1 MSLRI
6 PLTLILLIPVWVFAQ
21 SPRVPSRME
30 FAGIKLR
37 IMEDA
42 RNEIQKDVNALTKS
56 PKYFNIKVERAKT
69 YFPIIERVFRE
80 EGLHDD
86 FKYLVLQESAL
97 IPDAVSVS
105 NAVGFW
111 QFKDFTAMEVGLRVD
126 KHVDERMNIEAASRG
141 AAKYMKRNNEFFD
154 NWLHA
159 LQAYQMGAGGAMR
172 ALGKGSSGAKSMVI
186 NKKTYWYVKKYL
198 AHKVAFEG
206 AVSGPGE
213 TRLVEYHDG
222 KDKTLKEISD
232 ETGVSLEQ
240 LQDYNK
246 WLKRGKIPDDKAYT
260 VVLPVSKLDNI
271 QLAVL
276 ESEPKMENR
285 RQIEYHFPVRDNFPE
300 IEDFKEAR
308 KGHVV
313 EINDL
318 PGIIGAEGDKIIDLA
333 RKGDVDLSKFLKY
346 NDIQIT
352 DPIIDGQVYYYKKK
366 KAKAQAHYYVAQ
378 PGETL
383 WSISQKFG
391 LRLKKLMV
399 KNRISEEKELQA
411 GRVLWLRYIRPA
423 RVDIEY
429 KKVVKPPVKEV
440 PENSENIY
448 AEKLTEKEKVEKEM
462 AVAKPE
468 IKEDKV
474 HVPAQ
479 KDSVFSKGIDNKPGT
494 VLSVSG
500 QEAEVSVLGVTG
512 EEEEYVNE
520 ETEGNSGDEYV
531 EEDEE
536 KEEYHVQNIH
546 KVHIVQPGQTLYS
559 ISKLYNVTVTDLLEW
574 NKLKINDKLSINQK
588 LLIMES
594 PNMENLEA
602 EQKVKEKNE
611 EKVSEESYSYHT
623 VNQGDTIYKIARS
636 YNVTIEEL
644 MTWNDK
650 EDFSISL
657 GERIKIK
664 KKQSN

>member
-1 MSLRI
+1 MSVR
-6 PLTLILLIPVWVFAQ
+6 ILLALIILIPAGTFAQ
-21 SPRVPSRME
+21 GPRVPSRME

-37 IMEDA
+37 IMDDA
-42 RNEIQKDVNALTKS
+42 RQEIQKDVDALTKS

-105 NAVGFW
+105 DAVGFW

-141 AAKYMKRNNEFFD
+141 AAKYMKKNNEFFD

-172 ALGKGSSGAKSMVI
+172 VLGKGHEGAKSMVI

-198 AHKVAFEG
+198 AHKIAFED

-213 TRLVEYHDG
+213 TKLIEYHNG
-222 KDKTLKEISD
+222 KNKTLKDISE
-232 ETGVSLEQ
+232 ETGISLDQ
-240 LQDYNK
+240 LEDYNK
-246 WLKRGKIPDDKAYT
+246 WLRKGKIPDDKAYT

-271 QLAVL
+271 QLAAFDT
-276 ESEPKMENR
+276 EPKMEER
-285 RQIEYHFPVRDNFPE
+285 RQIEYHFPLKDNFPA

-308 KGHVV
+308 KGHIV

-318 PGIIGAEGDKIIDLA
+318 PGVIGAQGDKIIDLA
-333 RKGDVDLSKFLKY
+333 KKGDVDLSKFLKY

-366 KAKAQAHYYVAQ
+366 RAKAQAHYYVAQ

-391 LRLKKLMV
+391 LRLKKLMI
-399 KNRISEEKELQA
+399 KNRIREEKELQA

-423 RVDIEY
+423 RIDIEY
-429 KKVVKPPVKEV
+429 KEVEKPPVEEIPEKTEVIYANASTKKEEAKAEMSKAK
-440 PENSENIY
+440 PEVKTPETTETTPDDTQAPEMAEVEQDSVTYASGQAVEEAEPEDESLAEDEPEYAVEAENI
-448 AEKLTEKEKVEKEM
+448 EEKVEE
-462 AVAKPE
+462 E
-468 IKEDKV
+468 QEEDLTEQNVHKV
-474 HVPAQ
+474 HVVA
-479 KDSVFSKGIDNKPGT
+479 
-494 VLSVSG
+494 
-500 QEAEVSVLGVTG
+500 
-512 EEEEYVNE
+512 
-520 ETEGNSGDEYV
+520 
-531 EEDEE
+531 
-536 KEEYHVQNIH
+536 
-546 KVHIVQPGQTLYS
+546 PGQTLYS
-559 ISKLYNVTVTDLLEW
+559 ISKLYDVTVKELLDW
-574 NKLKINDKLSINQK
+574 NKLKISDKLSVNQK
-588 LLIMES
+588 LLVMETLKPETTNQES
-594 PNMENLEA
+594 KGNDEA
-602 EQKVKEKNE
+602 QVVQEV
-611 EKVSEESYSYHT
+611 YSYHT

-644 MTWNDK
+644 MSWNDMK
-650 EDFSISL
+650 DFSISP
-657 GERIKIK
+657 GEKIKIK
-664 KKQSN
+664 KKQVN

>member
-1 MSLRI
+1 MTVRI
-6 PLTLILLIPVWVFAQ
+6 LLTLITLIPAWAFSQ
-21 SPRVPSRME
+21 TPRVPSRME
-30 FAGIKLR
+30 FAGLKLR

-42 RNEIQKDVNALTKS
+42 RQEIQKDVDALTKS

-105 NAVGFW
+105 DAVGFW

-141 AAKYMKRNNEFFD
+141 AAKYMKKNNEFFD

-172 ALGKGSSGAKSMVI
+172 VLGKGDKGARSMVI

-198 AHKVAFEG
+198 AHKVAFQN

-213 TRLVEYHDG
+213 TKLVEYHDG
-222 KDKTLKEISD
+222 KNKSLKDISE
-232 ETGVSLEQ
+232 ETGISLGQ

-246 WLKRGKIPDDKAYT
+246 WLKKGKIPDDKAYT
-260 VVLPVSKLDNI
+260 VVLPVTKLDNI
-271 QLAVL
+271 QLAAFDT
-276 ESEPKMENR
+276 EPKMEER
-285 RQIEYHFPVRDNFPE
+285 REVEYQFPVIDNFPK
-300 IEDFKEAR
+300 IEDFKEAK
-308 KGHVV
+308 KGHIV

-318 PGIIGAEGDKIIDLA
+318 PGVIGSQGDKIIELA
-333 RKGDVDLSKFLKY
+333 KKGDIDLSRFLKY

-366 KAKAQAHYYVAQ
+366 RAKAQAHYYVAQ

-391 LRLKKLMV
+391 IRLKKLMV
-399 KNRISEEKELQA
+399 KNRMREEKELQA

-423 RVDIEY
+423 RIDIEY
-429 KKVVKPPVKEV
+429 KEVEKPPVKEKL
-440 PENSENIY
+440 PEKQEVIY
-448 AEKLTEKEKVEKEM
+448 AENPTQKEEAEAEM
-462 AVAKPE
+462 AEAKPQNDVTEPTEVDSAEVVAE
-468 IKEDKV
+468 IETDTAQFADVDIEEEPEPEPEPEVVDEEEQEDINEDDDPQPNVHKV
-474 HVPAQ
+474 HVVA
-479 KDSVFSKGIDNKPGT
+479 
-494 VLSVSG
+494 
-500 QEAEVSVLGVTG
+500 
-512 EEEEYVNE
+512 
-520 ETEGNSGDEYV
+520 
-531 EEDEE
+531 
-536 KEEYHVQNIH
+536 
-546 KVHIVQPGQTLYS
+546 PGQTLYS
-559 ISKLYNVTVTDLLEW
+559 ISKEYNVTVRELLEW
-574 NKLKINDKLSINQK
+574 NGLKISDKLSVDQK
-588 LLIMES
+588 LLIMETPLAAAS
-594 PNMENLEA
+594 DVENK
-602 EQKVKEKNE
+602 EQERAQEV
-611 EKVSEESYSYHT
+611 YSYHT

-650 EDFSISL
+650 KDFSISP
-657 GERIKIK
+657 GEKIKIK
-664 KKQSN
+664 IKQSN

>member
-1 MSLRI
+1 MTVRI
-6 PLTLILLIPVWVFAQ
+6 LLTLITLIPAWAFSQ
-21 SPRVPSRME
+21 TPRVPSRME
-30 FAGIKLR
+30 FAGLKLR

-42 RNEIQKDVNALTKS
+42 RQEIQKDVDALTKS

-105 NAVGFW
+105 DAVGFW

-141 AAKYMKRNNEFFD
+141 AAKYMKKNNEFFD

-172 ALGKGSSGAKSMVI
+172 VLGKGDKGARSMVI
-186 NKKTYWYVKKYL
+186 NKKAYWYVKKYL
-198 AHKVAFEG
+198 AHKVAFQN

-213 TRLVEYHDG
+213 TKLVEYHDG
-222 KDKTLKEISD
+222 KNKSLKDISE
-232 ETGVSLEQ
+232 ETGISLGQ

-246 WLKRGKIPDDKAYT
+246 WLKKGKIPDDKAYT
-260 VVLPVSKLDNI
+260 VVLPVTKLDNI
-271 QLAVL
+271 QLAAFDT
-276 ESEPKMENR
+276 EPKMEER
-285 RQIEYHFPVRDNFPE
+285 REVEYQFPVIDNFPE
-300 IEDFKEAR
+300 IEDFKEAK
-308 KGHVV
+308 KGHIV

-318 PGIIGAEGDKIIDLA
+318 PGVIGSQGDKIIELA
-333 RKGDVDLSKFLKY
+333 KKGDIDLSRFLKY

-366 KAKAQAHYYVAQ
+366 RAKAQAHYYVAQ

-391 LRLKKLMV
+391 IRLKKLMV
-399 KNRISEEKELQA
+399 KNRMREEKELQA

-423 RVDIEY
+423 RIDIEY
-429 KKVVKPPVKEV
+429 KEVEKPPVKEKL
-440 PENSENIY
+440 PEKQEVIY
-448 AEKLTEKEKVEKEM
+448 AENPTQKEEAEAEM
-462 AVAKPE
+462 AEAKPQNDVTEPTEVDSAEVVAE
-468 IKEDKV
+468 IETDTAQFADVDIEEEPEPEPEPEVVDEEEQEDINEDDDPQPNVHKV
-474 HVPAQ
+474 HVVA
-479 KDSVFSKGIDNKPGT
+479 
-494 VLSVSG
+494 
-500 QEAEVSVLGVTG
+500 
-512 EEEEYVNE
+512 
-520 ETEGNSGDEYV
+520 
-531 EEDEE
+531 
-536 KEEYHVQNIH
+536 
-546 KVHIVQPGQTLYS
+546 PGQTLYS
-559 ISKLYNVTVTDLLEW
+559 ISKEYNVTVRELLEW
-574 NKLKINDKLSINQK
+574 NELKISDKLSVDQK
-588 LLIMES
+588 LLIMETPLAAAS
-594 PNMENLEA
+594 DVENK
-602 EQKVKEKNE
+602 EQERAQEV
-611 EKVSEESYSYHT
+611 YSYHT

-650 EDFSISL
+650 KDFSISP
-657 GERIKIK
+657 GEKIKIK
-664 KKQSN
+664 IKQSN